1 MAKRNSGRRA
11 RPRKRRGSAGQEQP
25 GGGAAGAAVQ
35 ERPRAAERRA
45 RAAEPARR
53 GQVGFAEQ
61 LAALGERPQAPWHP
75 LPLSELLIFVGI
87 VAMVVGLV
95 RNEASHAALLVGV
108 VAVAIGT
115 LEFTAREHL
124 SGYKPHTTLLA
135 FVPTAVFHA
144 AAAVLLVALGVPSPV
159 WAVVPLALDVPVF
172 VVLFKLLRGRFLDAR
187 RERSFQLGRR

>member
-45 RAAEPARR
+45 SAAEPARR